1 MTTHQEPAKVFTMA
15 SSTNRT
21 IIRVAARNKEHPYV
35 MIVRKTLQDG
45 GRERLSLAGLGLLAY
60 LLSKPDDW
68 EVRVDDIMAQWDIG
82 RDQAIRLI
90 KELKRCGYVIQDRTR
105 NVQGRW
111 EPGQFYVY
119 ETPQEPHTENQ

>member
-1 MTTHQEPAKVFTMA
+1 MSAEREPAKIFHIA
-15 SSTNRT
+15 SSANRT

-45 GRERLSLAGLGLLAY
+45 GRDRLSLAGLGLLTY

-68 EVRVDDIMAQWDIG
+68 EVQIGDIMAQWDIG

-90 KELKRCGYVIQDRTR
+90 KELKRCGYVVQDRTR

-111 EPGQFYVY
+111 EAGQLVVF
-119 ETPQEPHTENQ
+119 ETPNHPHTENQ